1 MLTKPLCSLLPQRQL
16 GYFLSMG
23 LEVLEKLFLYRAIL
37 ASLRKEGKVI
47 IATATSG
54 IAATILPGGQTA
66 HSRFRLPLSPKPYS
80 TCSIS
85 KQEDLA
91 QFIRTADAIVW
102 DEVTMIH
109 CYTFEAFERTL
120 RNIMDVDAPF
130 GGKVVITGGDFRQ
143 LLPVVPRAKVRE
155 AIDAC
160 ILKSSFWEKVITLRL
175 KENMRARSDPS
186 FSSFLLRVGNGAE
199 PVLSGDM
206 INIPSDMIIP
216 WENESSL
223 DTLIEEIFPNL
234 SYNARNREY
243 IAERAL
249 LTPLNDCVN

>member
-1 MLTKPLCSLLPQRQL
+1 
-16 GYFLSMG
+16 
-23 LEVLEKLFLYRAIL
+23 
-37 ASLRKEGKVI
+37 
-47 IATATSG
+47 
-54 IAATILPGGQTA
+54 
-66 HSRFRLPLSPKPYS
+66 
-80 TCSIS
+80 
-85 KQEDLA
+85 
-91 QFIRTADAIVW
+91 
-102 DEVTMIH
+102 MIH
-109 CYTFEAFERTL
+109 RYTFEAVERTL
-120 RNIMDVDAPF
+120 RDIMDVDAPF

-143 LLPVVPRAKVRE
+143 LLPGVPRATVRE

-160 ILKSSFWEKVITLRL
+160 ILKSSLWEKVRTLRL

-234 SYNARNREY
+234 SYNARNRDY

-249 LTPLNDCVN
+249 LTPLNDCVDELNDRVLRSFPGDEVTYYSFDSVQDDLRNLYQPEFLNTLSAGGLPPHKLVLKLDAPIMLLRNINPAKGLCNGTRLLCRGFDRNMIYAEIVTGHAAGNIEFIPESR